1 MLPMC
6 YLPSAAPPPQQAQ
19 PDPSS
24 QAARQLTPRRPS
36 PSTPRLGTPAA
47 AVHRVDD
54 AAYGATVTG
63 RTMGRSSPWTRRA
76 NTRATNPTG
85 HYQRR
90 RRSPSPAKASLAAP
104 SSAHAAGATKGGYF
118 GGMDP
123 WGGDRSSWMRMASR
137 GGPGRLGFGRQATK
151 HMGDVTLGDV
161 SSLGAATCRTPAWTA
176 RASPRTP

>member
-54 AAYGATVTG
+54 AAYACNCDGADNG
-63 RTMGRSSPWTRRA
+63 SII
-76 NTRATNPTG
+76 
-85 HYQRR
+85 
-90 RRSPSPAKASLAAP
+90 SLDQMSQYA
-104 SSAHAAGATKGGYF
+104 
-118 GGMDP
+118 
-123 WGGDRSSWMRMASR
+123 
-137 GGPGRLGFGRQATK
+137 
-151 HMGDVTLGDV
+151 
-161 SSLGAATCRTPAWTA
+161 
-176 RASPRTP
+176 